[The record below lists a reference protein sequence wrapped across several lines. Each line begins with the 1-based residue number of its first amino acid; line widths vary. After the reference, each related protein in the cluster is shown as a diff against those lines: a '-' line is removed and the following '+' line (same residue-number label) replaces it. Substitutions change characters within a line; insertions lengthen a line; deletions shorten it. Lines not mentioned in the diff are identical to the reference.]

1 MRRWMTAIA
10 LCMLM
15 TAGLF
20 FSPSAVI
27 KAKDQPV
34 PVQTAALITDRA
46 SRTEKVYR
54 PGDTWNTPEWSL
66 TIDSVEKTDDRN
78 IYADIEPAAVY
89 IVTYTYENLHYT
101 TTSKQGLCID
111 LTSNRIIDCKGN
123 LGYDYPL
130 DRPEGSLPEEIRTGQ
145 KKTAQAVIG
154 VDYEGAFVI
163 QVQMYNSAKKSQY
176 KAFFSC
182 NVSDE

>member
-1 MRRWMTAIA
+1 MKRLMITIA
-10 LCMLM
+10 LCMLI

-20 FSPSAVI
+20 LSPAAVI
-27 KAKDQPV
+27 KAQDQAV
-34 PVQTAALITDRA
+34 PVQTAALIADKA
-46 SRTEKVYR
+46 SRSAKVYR

-66 TIDSVEKTDDRN
+66 RIDSVEKTDDRN

-130 DRPEGSLPEEIRTGQ
+130 DRPKGSVPEEIKAGQ
-145 KKTAQAVIG
+145 SKTAQAVIG
-154 VDYEGAFVI
+154 VDYEGSFII
-163 QVQMYNSAKKSQY
+163 QVQMHDSARKSQY